1 MVNSSIFISP
11 KIDNIGEPLGDKIS
25 DMYKTFLNYL
35 ADKKGLQI
43 NLEERAFVYKDN
55 NKKIKMHVRFWFYS
69 SLKRFFLY
77 ISPAKSSLEESLYS
91 IGDLQSTFMKFIN
104 ISFSDGVNIGN
115 IHFDRLS
122 LEEQKDISDWKVL
135 LFNRNNF
142 TYSEIS
148 LLDFMNNKKD
158 KIKEIFDTNSNRG
171 NNIYLLSPEI
181 KQEESPLYDPFI
193 RILNN
198 LIRKNITSNVVKI
211 DYDLQTVEN
220 LLSGSNMKDSFI
232 VLVLPEGSEEK
243 YNNLK
248 CWLIENRINSQCIQ
262 INTLRNKAFKDI
274 TLSIKNNLLLEMSSK
289 LGEELIMLDPSVS
302 KVNNIIYLT
311 DIDEPNNLFSVSIDK
326 IEKNKIVERVKILKN
341 IKFEI
346 DEFQDAVKLDEGSLD
361 TLIKIIKSTDLVKD
375 SADIYVT
382 KRWDK
387 KQIEKFTDKLKE
399 NNISVRNIFY
409 ISTRAIKG
417 VVDNS
422 AEKYKFYYKKIDNR
436 AVIIKTVNTLK
447 WYGDLFPIWCEK
459 IYPNEDITSDDI
471 DTILW
476 SIKKRIY
483 RIDNFDS
490 LKIPEI
496 FSLLKSQKKKYL
508 SLIRNNLDLDIAT
521 LL

>member
-1 MVNSSIFISP
+1 
-11 KIDNIGEPLGDKIS
+11 
-25 DMYKTFLNYL
+25 
-35 ADKKGLQI
+35 
-43 NLEERAFVYKDN
+43 
-55 NKKIKMHVRFWFYS
+55 
-69 SLKRFFLY
+69 
-77 ISPAKSSLEESLYS
+77 
-91 IGDLQSTFMKFIN
+91 
-104 ISFSDGVNIGN
+104 
-115 IHFDRLS
+115 
-122 LEEQKDISDWKVL
+122 
-135 LFNRNNF
+135 
-142 TYSEIS
+142 
-148 LLDFMNNKKD
+148 
-158 KIKEIFDTNSNRG
+158 
-171 NNIYLLSPEI
+171 
-181 KQEESPLYDPFI
+181 
-193 RILNN
+193 
-198 LIRKNITSNVVKI
+198 
-211 DYDLQTVEN
+211 
-220 LLSGSNMKDSFI
+220 
-232 VLVLPEGSEEK
+232 
-243 YNNLK
+243 
-248 CWLIENRINSQCIQ
+248 
-262 INTLRNKAFKDI
+262 
-274 TLSIKNNLLLEMSSK
+274 
-289 LGEELIMLDPSVS
+289 
-302 KVNNIIYLT
+302 
-311 DIDEPNNLFSVSIDK
+311 
-326 IEKNKIVERVKILKN
+326 
-341 IKFEI
+341 
-346 DEFQDAVKLDEGSLD
+346 
-361 TLIKIIKSTDLVKD
+361 LVKD